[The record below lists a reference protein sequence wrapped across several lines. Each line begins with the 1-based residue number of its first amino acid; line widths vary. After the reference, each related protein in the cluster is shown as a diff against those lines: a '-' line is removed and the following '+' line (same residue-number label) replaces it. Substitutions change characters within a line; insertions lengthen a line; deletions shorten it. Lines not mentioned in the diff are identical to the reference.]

1 MQTGL
6 EVLQAGG
13 SDVLNGRKFG
23 LLLNEASVDRRMR
36 LACDMLAHRH
46 PGQMVAMFAPQHGL
60 WGRQQANMIESTH
73 ATHPQLRLPIYSL
86 YSDVRAPT
94 DEMLDGI
101 DCLVIDLQDVGCRV
115 YTFIWTITNCLRAC
129 ARRGIEVL
137 VLDRPNPIGSAVH
150 GPAVMPD
157 YFSFVGLAEVPLQH
171 GLTIGELTCVVNRML
186 GLNASIGVVPVQDW
200 QRETCWPATERAWV
214 QTSPN
219 LPSIESL
226 QLYPGMVLLEGTNI
240 SEGRGTTAPFT
251 TIGAPWIDGW
261 ELCEH
266 LCNHDGITLR
276 PTYFKPTFD
285 KYTGES
291 CGGIAVHPT
300 GGPIDSVTFAIDI
313 ILTCAAMYPRQFRWN
328 APPYEYE
335 TKLAPI
341 DILYGSDRLRRAVS
355 DCLPSELASELT
367 KADVDTWRRQCDG
380 LLLYGPI

>member
-6 EVLQAGG
+6 EVLQAGH

-23 LLLNEASVDRRMR
+23 LLLNEASVDRRLR
-36 LACDMLAHRH
+36 LACDVLADRY

-60 WGRQQANMIESTH
+60 WGEQQANMIETPH
-73 ATHPQLRLPIYSL
+73 ATHPQLGLPIYSL
-86 YSDVRAPT
+86 YSDVREPT

-115 YTFIWTITNCLRAC
+115 YTFIWTITNCLSTC
-129 ARRGIEVL
+129 ARRGIEVV
-137 VLDRPNPIGSAVH
+137 VLDRPNPIGPAVR
-150 GPAVMPD
+150 GPAVTPD
-157 YFSFVGLAEVPLQH
+157 YFSFVGLAEIPLQH
-171 GLTIGELTCVVNRML
+171 GLTIGELACVVNRML
-186 GLNASIGVVPVQDW
+186 GLNASVRVVPVQDW
-200 QRETCWPATERAWV
+200 QRKTCWPATERSWV

-219 LPSIESL
+219 LPSVNSL
-226 QLYPGMVLLEGTNI
+226 KLYPGIVLLEGTNI

-261 ELCEH
+261 KLCER
-266 LCNHDGITLR
+266 LRNHDGIALR
-276 PTYFKPTFD
+276 PTHFEPTFD
-285 KYTGES
+285 KYAGES
-291 CGGIAVHPT
+291 CCGVAVHPT
-300 GGPIDSVTFAIDI
+300 GGAVDSVTFAIDV
-313 ILTCAAMYPRQFRWN
+313 ILACAAMYPQQFAWN

-355 DCLPSELASELT
+355 DCSQSASELA
-367 KADVDTWRRQCDG
+367 KADVDTWRQRCDG